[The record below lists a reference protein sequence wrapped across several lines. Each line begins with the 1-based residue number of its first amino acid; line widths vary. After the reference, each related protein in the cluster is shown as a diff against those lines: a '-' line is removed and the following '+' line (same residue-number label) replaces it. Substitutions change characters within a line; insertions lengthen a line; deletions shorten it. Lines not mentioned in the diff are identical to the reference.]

1 MTQNAEMA
9 RYYGNL
15 RFAMFAVFTA
25 IVGALILLP
34 FDKDRAALMLIEPQ
48 KYFFAISGIILSL
61 GFFLL
66 ERRNAQLISF
76 YQDVSFKSKVFSEPP
91 RHKVWKIL
99 VPIIMCLPY
108 LLSILFWGLFL
119 SGYIAL
125 NPTSH

>member
-15 RFAMFAVFTA
+15 RFAMFTVFTA

-76 YQDVSFKSKVFSEPP
+76 YQEASFKSNVFSEPP
-91 RHKVWKIL
+91 GHKCWKIL
-99 VPIIMCLPY
+99 VPKIMSLPY
-108 LLSILFWGLFL
+108 LLSILFWVLFL